1 MKIRTHRIQGKRETT
16 MKIMTVVKTSA
27 IAATLGFACLLPAT
41 AHAQADVMP
50 DSFAFSAEQTVAAQP
65 VQPVLA
71 KEAKADFEG
80 QISLPYD
87 VKCGGKNLRAGKY
100 SLSVTSEGTTRVVT
114 IRGKGENVNLYVREV
129 PANRGTNHSALL
141 VRKSSGGRRLEALY
155 LEGLNATLYVNTTSS
170 ESHVGM
176 ERLPIS

>member
-1 MKIRTHRIQGKRETT
+1 MQGKEETT

-27 IAATLGFACLLPAT
+27 IAATLGLACLLPAT

-50 DSFAFSAEQTVAAQP
+50 DSFAFSAAETVSAQP

-71 KEAKADFEG
+71 KEVKADFEG
-80 QISLPYD
+80 KVSLPYD
-87 VKCGGKNLRAGKY
+87 VKCGGKNLRAGQY
-100 SLSVTSEGTTRVVT
+100 LLSVTSEGTTRVVT
-114 IRGKGENVNLYVREV
+114 IRGKGENVNIYVREV
-129 PANRGTNHSALL
+129 PENRGTNHSALL

-155 LEGLNATLYVNTTSS
+155 LQALNATLYVKTVSS
-170 ESHVGM
+170 ASQVGM